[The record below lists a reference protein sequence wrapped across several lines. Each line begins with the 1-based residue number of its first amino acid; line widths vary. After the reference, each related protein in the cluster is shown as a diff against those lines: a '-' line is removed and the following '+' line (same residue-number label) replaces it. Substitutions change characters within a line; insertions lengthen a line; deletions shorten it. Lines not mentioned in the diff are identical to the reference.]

1 MAGYA
6 DPNMMN
12 NWGVPKI
19 EMPNSLTNFKL
30 KGSTKPSLLSSDGMN
45 TNIQGD
51 NTFLGKYSDP
61 NYQLGGGTA
70 PPTMPGLNDG
80 KTPEM
85 GGAWMKGANLA
96 LGGAQAGLGVW
107 NALEQQKMNK
117 FMRGYYGDQMN
128 LQRSDFGNNA
138 KMTNANLEQRERNR
152 LSAAGYGFDSTEN
165 KQGTADYMSQWGVKE
180 TF

>member
-1 MAGYA
+1 
-6 DPNMMN
+6 MMN

-51 NTFLGKYSDP
+51 SNFLGKYSDP

-70 PPTMPGLNDG
+70 TPTMPGLNDG

-96 LGGAQAGLGVW
+96 LGGAQVGLGVW

-117 FMRGYYGDQMN
+117 FMRGYYGEEMARN
-128 LQRSDFGNNA
+128 KADFANNA
-138 KMTNANLEQRERNR
+138 LVTNNQIEQQARNR
-152 LSAAGYGFDSTEN
+152 ASNAGFGFDSEES
-165 KQGTADYMSQWGVKE
+165 KKRTASHMDQWGVKG
-180 TF
+180 TFA